1 MQQKKVK
8 SITILKEFYHQAPP
22 NINKNSILLLDT
34 IKQKIIFILTNKRIN
49 KITTGMKHFLN
60 TRCNS
65 TLLFYQDILPG

>member
-1 MQQKKVK
+1 MHEESFRYVVRWEKN
-8 SITILKEFYHQAPP
+8 YHQAPP

-34 IKQKIIFILTNKRIN
+34 IKQKIIFILTNNSIN